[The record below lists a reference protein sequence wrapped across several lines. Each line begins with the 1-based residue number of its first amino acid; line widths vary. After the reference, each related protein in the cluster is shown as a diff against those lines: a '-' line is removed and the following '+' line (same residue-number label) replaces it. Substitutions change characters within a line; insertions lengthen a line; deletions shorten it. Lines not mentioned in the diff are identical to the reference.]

1 MRHLQGAVLSDDTLQ
16 ALLTQFDL
24 NRNGS
29 FDIVSAA
36 ASLLE
41 RKFRRS
47 SQTSDGEEVWDVRS
61 CGSEFSAGNGLDGG
75 GYAGAHCPAAR
86 APCRIKITFISTLR
100 PAARRHHAR
109 RPSTSA

>member
-47 SQTSDGEEVWDVRS
+47 SQTSDGEEVWDARS

-75 GYAGAHCPAAR
+75 GYAAPTALRRAHLVESKLHLSKLC
-86 APCRIKITFISTLR
+86 
-100 PAARRHHAR
+100 ARRRAVITR
-109 RPSTSA
+109 AG